1 MVDFSALIQQEVQ
14 SQNEDRGE
22 WSGSLGGQDVT
33 IYAKPLCTADHD
45 YVAKRG
51 HRDFLV
57 NPSLAGMVEMLAR
70 KAEDESGKKIFKPAK
85 DVPVL
90 KRLGQDKIS
99 DIFGSL
105 FGDQMEPESDEEFE
119 ERVGN

>member
-1 MVDFSALIQQEVQ
+1 MVDFNALIQQEVQ
-14 SQNEDRGE
+14 SQHEDRGE

-33 IYAKPLCTADHD
+33 IYAKPLCAADHE

-57 NPSLAGMVEMLAR
+57 NPTIAGMVEMLAR
-70 KAEDESGKKIFKPAK
+70 KAEDENGNKIFKPNR

-90 KRLGQDKIS
+90 KRLGQDKIG
-99 DIFGSL
+99 DIFRSL
-105 FGDQMEPESDEEFE
+105 FGDQVEPETADQFE